1 MSRKIENS
9 AFICAHCH
17 KAVLP
22 LSNGS
27 YRNHCP
33 HCLYSLHVDEKPGD
47 RASRCGG
54 LMRPVGIARHSK
66 KGLQIIHR
74 CEKCGVVRVNK
85 IAEHTQMPDDL
96 FLILRL
102 MSETI

>member
-1 MSRKIENS
+1 MSRKTENS

-33 HCLYSLHVDEKPGD
+33 HCLYSLHMDEKPGD

-54 LMRPVGIARHSK
+54 LMRPVGIVRHSK

-74 CEKCGVVRVNK
+74 CENAVWCVSIKLQSIRRCRM
-85 IAEHTQMPDDL
+85 IY
-96 FLILRL
+96 
-102 MSETI
+102 S

>member
-1 MSRKIENS
+1 M
-9 AFICAHCH
+9 
-17 KAVLP
+17 
-22 LSNGS
+22 
-27 YRNHCP
+27 
-33 HCLYSLHVDEKPGD
+33 DEKPGD

-66 KGLQIIHR
+66 KGFQIIHR